1 METIDVHIS
10 TIKIGDT
17 ILHNGEVKT
26 VCWRTFGWSSFMGL
40 TLFGDCYHLG
50 YKLVKKI
57 IEF

>member
-1 METIDVHIS
+1 MKTLDVHIS

-17 ILHNGEVKT
+17 ILHNGEAKT
-26 VCWRTFGWSSFMGL
+26 VSKCNFGWSSFMGL

-50 YKLVKKI
+50 YKPVKKI

>member
-26 VCWRTFGWSSFMGL
+26 VCRRTFGWSSFMGL